1 MKHLPQRVAALLLAA
16 VMSLTLTGC
25 MFRSSVE
32 DLFTLPRV
40 SAEYEGLSQELD
52 DLQKQGYE
60 LVGPSTGQNIQ
71 PVQMVDLD
79 NDGLSEALVFMRLQD
94 DEKPLKIF
102 VFRPEDDTYHRLC
115 VIESSGTAIDSVQYE
130 DLTGNGRLEII
141 VGWRISA
148 DVQTVA
154 VYVPQPDPYVLLQSG
169 YTRFTVTDLDGDGV
183 KSLLLFRSDNDGQP
197 VAGLY
202 IRKDDVISASYSSVL
217 SYTMAE
223 LSRGSVVVGKL
234 SDGTPAVFATGVNSQ
249 GMAMTDILVWQ
260 ESGGLT
266 NIAQDLDHRPHRRRV
281 PLYAA
286 QAPGHRRRRQRGD
299 PRAGDCRRRRGK
311 RRCRQH
317 RRGGAGAGPLDQLLR
332 RRKPGGPLRDLSR
345 SVRRVVFPPA
355 GYLAGGGHLH
365 HRRKRRVREPGGAAV
380 QRTAGGGPV
389 RPYRRQPGKAGH
401 DGQPHGPQAPERRHL
416 RRGAA
421 GRGQLLRPGRGEP
434 APGLQPGD
442 GRVGRMKI
450 RGKERRIHEK
460 GNGSGG

>member
-1 MKHLPQRVAALLLAA
+1 MKHLPRRLTALLLAA
-16 VMSLTLTGC
+16 AMSLTLTGC

-154 VYVPQPDPYVLLQSG
+154 VYVPQADPYVLLQSG

-202 IRKDDVISASYSSVL
+202 IRKDDVISASYSNVL

-266 NIAQDLDHRPHRRRV
+266 NIAQDRTTGLTAAVYPYMQLKPQDIDGDGSVEIPAPETAAADAGSGAAANTAAAVHDLSAGWYFRLPDTWQGEATFTTAENGAYESQV
-281 PLYAA
+281 VLLSNGQPVAALYALTGDNREKRA
-286 QAPGHRRRRQRGD
+286 MMGSRMALKRQNGVTY
-299 PRAGDCRRRRGK
+299 AGELL
-311 RRCRQH
+311 
-317 RRGGAGAGPLDQLLR
+317 AGADYCGLDEESLR
-332 RRKPGGPLRDLSR
+332 LGFNL
-345 SVRRVVFPPA
+345 VVA
-355 GYLAGGGHLH
+355 
-365 HRRKRRVREPGGAAV
+365 EWAA
-380 QRTAGGGPV
+380 
-389 RPYRRQPGKAGH
+389 
-401 DGQPHGPQAPERRHL
+401 
-416 RRGAA
+416 
-421 GRGQLLRPGRGEP
+421 
-434 APGLQPGD
+434 
-442 GRVGRMKI
+442 
-450 RGKERRIHEK
+450 
-460 GNGSGG
+460 

>member
-1 MKHLPQRVAALLLAA
+1 MKHLPQRLTALLLAA
-16 VMSLTLTGC
+16 AMSLTLTGC

-40 SAEYEGLSQELD
+40 AAEYEGLSQELD

-202 IRKDDVISASYSSVL
+202 IRKDDVISTSYSSVL

-266 NIAQDLDHRPHRRRV
+266 NIAQDRTTGLTAAVYPYMQLKPQDIDGDGSVEIPAPETAADDAGSGASANTAAAVRGLVRWISYCGDESPDVHCVTYHDLSAGWYFRLPDTWQGEATFTTAENGAYESQV
-281 PLYAA
+281 VLLSNGQPVAALYALTGDNREKRA
-286 QAPGHRRRRQRGD
+286 MMGSRMALKRQNGVTY
-299 PRAGDCRRRRGK
+299 AGELL
-311 RRCRQH
+311 
-317 RRGGAGAGPLDQLLR
+317 AGADYCGLDEESLR
-332 RRKPGGPLRDLSR
+332 LGFNL
-345 SVRRVVFPPA
+345 VVA
-355 GYLAGGGHLH
+355 
-365 HRRKRRVREPGGAAV
+365 EWAA
-380 QRTAGGGPV
+380 
-389 RPYRRQPGKAGH
+389 
-401 DGQPHGPQAPERRHL
+401 
-416 RRGAA
+416 
-421 GRGQLLRPGRGEP
+421 
-434 APGLQPGD
+434 
-442 GRVGRMKI
+442 
-450 RGKERRIHEK
+450 
-460 GNGSGG
+460 

>member
-1 MKHLPQRVAALLLAA
+1 MKYLPRRLTALLLAA
-16 VMSLTLTGC
+16 AMSLTLTGC

-40 SAEYEGLSQELD
+40 AAEYEGLSQELD

-266 NIAQDLDHRPHRRRV
+266 NIAQDRTTGLTAAVYPYMQLKPQDIDGDGSVEIPRRRL
-281 PLYAA
+281 PPPTREAA
-286 QAPGHRRRRQRGD
+286 LP
-299 PRAGDCRRRRGK
+299 PTPP
-311 RRCRQH
+311 RRC
-317 RRGGAGAGPLDQLLR
+317 GGWSAGSAT
-332 RRKPGGPLRDLSR
+332 
-345 SVRRVVFPPA
+345 
-355 GYLAGGGHLH
+355 
-365 HRRKRRVREPGGAAV
+365 AATKA
-380 QRTAGGGPV
+380 RMSTA
-389 RPYRRQPGKAGH
+389 
-401 DGQPHGPQAPERRHL
+401 
-416 RRGAA
+416 
-421 GRGQLLRPGRGEP
+421 
-434 APGLQPGD
+434 
-442 GRVGRMKI
+442 
-450 RGKERRIHEK
+450 
-460 GNGSGG
+460 

>member
-223 LSRGSVVVGKL
+223 LSRGSSRVCWL
-234 SDGTPAVFATGVNSQ
+234 RATFWT
-249 GMAMTDILVWQ
+249 GMM
-260 ESGGLT
+260 SG
-266 NIAQDLDHRPHRRRV
+266 
-281 PLYAA
+281 
-286 QAPGHRRRRQRGD
+286 
-299 PRAGDCRRRRGK
+299 
-311 RRCRQH
+311 
-317 RRGGAGAGPLDQLLR
+317 
-332 RRKPGGPLRDLSR
+332 S
-345 SVRRVVFPPA
+345 
-355 GYLAGGGHLH
+355 
-365 HRRKRRVREPGGAAV
+365 
-380 QRTAGGGPV
+380 
-389 RPYRRQPGKAGH
+389 
-401 DGQPHGPQAPERRHL
+401 
-416 RRGAA
+416 
-421 GRGQLLRPGRGEP
+421 GRGVGGVVSHSFFRAVRSSCALLP
-434 APGLQPGD
+434 
-442 GRVGRMKI
+442 V
-450 RGKERRIHEK
+450 
-460 GNGSGG
+460 

>member
-1 MKHLPQRVAALLLAA
+1 MKYLLRRLTALLLAA
-16 VMSLTLTGC
+16 AMSLTLTGC

-266 NIAQDLDHRPHRRRV
+266 NIAQDRTTGLT
-281 PLYAA
+281 AA
-286 QAPGHRRRRQRGD
+286 
-299 PRAGDCRRRRGK
+299 
-311 RRCRQH
+311 
-317 RRGGAGAGPLDQLLR
+317 
-332 RRKPGGPLRDLSR
+332 
-345 SVRRVVFPPA
+345 
-355 GYLAGGGHLH
+355 YLM
-365 HRRKRRVREPGGAAV
+365 
-380 QRTAGGGPV
+380 
-389 RPYRRQPGKAGH
+389 
-401 DGQPHGPQAPERRHL
+401 ER
-416 RRGAA
+416 
-421 GRGQLLRPGRGEP
+421 
-434 APGLQPGD
+434 
-442 GRVGRMKI
+442 
-450 RGKERRIHEK
+450 
-460 GNGSGG
+460 